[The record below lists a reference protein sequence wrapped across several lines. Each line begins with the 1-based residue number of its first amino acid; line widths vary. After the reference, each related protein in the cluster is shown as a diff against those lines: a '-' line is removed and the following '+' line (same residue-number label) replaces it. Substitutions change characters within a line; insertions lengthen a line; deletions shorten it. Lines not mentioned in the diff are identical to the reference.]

1 MKKFCASLIM
11 MMVLSTFLMVEV
23 QVGMADNCNPLNL
36 SSCLPSVM
44 GNTAPAPDSPC
55 CNSLHAESASCLCSY
70 AKNPDYGKYFKMPGA
85 RKVSQACST
94 PFPDPNT
101 CS

>member
-11 MMVLSTFLMVEV
+11 VMVLSTILMVEV

-36 SSCLPSVM
+36 MSCLSSII
-44 GNTAPAPDSPC
+44 GNIPPAPNSPC
-55 CNSLHAESASCLCSY
+55 CNSLHAESESCLCSY
-70 AKNPDYGKYFKMPGA
+70 VKNPDYGKFLKMPGA
-85 RKVSQACST
+85 GTVAKACSMSW
-94 PFPDPNT
+94 PDPNT